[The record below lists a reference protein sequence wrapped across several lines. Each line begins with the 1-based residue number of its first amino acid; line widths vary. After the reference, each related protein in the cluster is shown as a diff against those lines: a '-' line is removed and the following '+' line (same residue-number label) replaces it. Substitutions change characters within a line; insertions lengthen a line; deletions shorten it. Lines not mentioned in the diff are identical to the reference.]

1 MPGLLE
7 APALLM
13 PSEFPRMSFGGNSP
27 FCIKTGA
34 FEGHGCQVSP
44 TTLTLR
50 GALPS
55 EPVRSHPH
63 DHGPAHPR
71 TRSRTGATRWLS
83 DGLGAAGEGHGSGRR
98 HGGTEAVLLAQVF
111 PGGVA
116 ASRSGT
122 VRRRRS
128 ASLHCIWR
136 TISPH
141 RGRNRRLCGWSA
153 TCLASRCGRR
163 A

>member
-1 MPGLLE
+1 MPRLLE

-55 EPVRSHPH
+55 EPVRSVLPSL
-63 DHGPAHPR
+63 GLAAAR
-71 TRSRTGATRWLS
+71 NTGRILM
-83 DGLGAAGEGHGSGRR
+83 
-98 HGGTEAVLLAQVF
+98 QV
-111 PGGVA
+111 VA
-116 ASRSGT
+116 
-122 VRRRRS
+122 
-128 ASLHCIWR
+128 
-136 TISPH
+136 
-141 RGRNRRLCGWSA
+141 
-153 TCLASRCGRR
+153 
-163 A
+163 